1 MKVKLVLKTNE
12 RMNPQMYSCNVSHY
26 QTGGSFL
33 AKHGSEDQEW
43 WCFDLL
49 KAELHTQTQQ
59 RK

>member
-1 MKVKLVLKTNE
+1 MFLITKQGV
-12 RMNPQMYSCNVSHY
+12 
-26 QTGGSFL
+26 SFL